1 MKELSRKLVEQRE
14 LPPHK
19 MNVSANI
26 DPAKNVET
34 QTPQVQT
41 TSRVSTP
48 QQSERKDELAGLA
61 RLEEN
66 LAMLLRT
73 GVYRETDHVVVK
85 LTEQIEKLRNKLRVE
100 RRL

>member
-1 MKELSRKLVEQRE
+1 M
-14 LPPHK
+14 
-19 MNVSANI
+19 
-26 DPAKNVET
+26 
-34 QTPQVQT
+34 
-41 TSRVSTP
+41 
-48 QQSERKDELAGLA
+48 A